1 MLCQYKCEQLDT
13 VSWEYVQRN
22 CSLMTISG
30 NETPGPK
37 FMPVTSNRRNDDRR
51 QVPQVGPLIDPMYRD
66 FLTSH

>member
-13 VSWEYVQRN
+13 VSWEYVHRN

-37 FMPVTSNRRNDDRR
+37 FMPVTFTTEEMMT
-51 QVPQVGPLIDPMYRD
+51 VGK
-66 FLTSH
+66 SHKWVH